1 MFNKN
6 ELARTSLTAMFVA
19 LTGISAIGDAYDAVE
34 HMNYGEGDNSGFESI
49 PSEIIRAMM
58 RAEALNDD
66 E

>member
-19 LTGISAIGDAYDAVE
+19 LIDISAVGDAYDAAGYV
-34 HMNYGEGDNSGFESI
+34 NFGDRDNSGVESI

-58 RAEALNDD
+58 HAEAMNDD